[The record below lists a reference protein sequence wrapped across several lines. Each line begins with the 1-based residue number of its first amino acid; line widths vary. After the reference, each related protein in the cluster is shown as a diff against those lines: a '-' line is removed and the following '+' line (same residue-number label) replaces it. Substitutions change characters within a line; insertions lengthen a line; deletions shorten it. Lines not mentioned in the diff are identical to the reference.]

1 MLIDE
6 NLTRAYFK
14 DQKTFLLHQHCAKN
28 FVINEPL
35 LSRGLTCESFKL
47 ILPLIPRYGMALVF
61 PSESVSVIVD
71 LSGNGLFVH
80 PQFNFRGGF
89 ERNSL

>member
-1 MLIDE
+1 MHILK
-6 NLTRAYFK
+6 TRKHFCYISIVRK
-14 DQKTFLLHQHCAKN
+14 ISSSMN
-28 FVINEPL
+28 L

-47 ILPLIPRYGMALVF
+47 ILPLIPRYGMVLVF

>member
-28 FVINEPL
+28 FIINEPL

-47 ILPLIPRYGMALVF
+47 ILPLNPKIWYGPCF

-71 LSGNGLFVH
+71 LSGNGLLVH
-80 PQFNFRGGF
+80 PQI
-89 ERNSL
+89 